1 VAASCIVSCVWCGV
15 CVCVCVCVCE
25 CVCRSKLCAAT
36 IFGVSRAARIGV
48 TALCCVALF
57 VRSLLVSFEL
67 FLVRNCFWYGTVFLD
82 FCKLVELTGES
93 FV

>member
-1 VAASCIVSCVWCGV
+1 VHCFLCANVGSGG
-15 CVCVCVCVCE
+15 CVCVCVCVYV
-25 CVCRSKLCAAT
+25 CVWVLGRSKLCAAT

-57 VRSLLVSFEL
+57 VRSLFGCLL
-67 FLVRNCFWYGTVFLD
+67 NCFWYGTVFLA

-93 FV
+93 LLYR

>member
-1 VAASCIVSCVWCGV
+1 VWQLRALFLVCGV
-15 CVCVCVCVCE
+15 GSVGVCE